1 MKIMTFHL
9 PDGDYAVE
17 LSAVVEVVR
26 ARGAAGSALADRAL
40 PLLDLADRLGLE
52 GGIGEDAPAVV
63 LRGAAGE
70 AGMRVERLG
79 EVVELGER
87 QIRRLPRYFAHPLM
101 RGVAEVDDRLVVL
114 LDADRLV
121 AEAGREGAG
130 K

>member
-9 PDGDYAVE
+9 PDCDCAVE
-17 LSAVVEVVR
+17 LSSVVEVVR
-26 ARGAAGSALADRAL
+26 RQGAAGATLADRAL

-52 GGIGEDAPAVV
+52 GGIREDAPAVV
-63 LRGAAGE
+63 LRSAAGQ

-79 EVVELGER
+79 EVVEVGEG

-101 RGVAEVDDRLVVL
+101 RGVAEVEGRLVVL

-121 AEAGREGAG
+121 AAGRAGAG
-130 K
+130 E